1 MKITPR
7 YMVKLYRTKRNIY
20 EVSRYASLILNYLNI
35 DTSNL
40 NLYNAIDIDDL
51 MMIDVSKDSRYIR
64 NEVMNMIDKYLN
76 SDDYIPYPY
85 AYKVISLSIVSE
97 VLEHY
102 DISFDIIDLLKQYNI
117 SLDEFDKMNDRIRLW
132 AKKNYWKDNI
142 EYYT

>member
-1 MKITPR
+1 MKIIPK
-7 YMVKLYRTKRNIY
+7 YMVKSYRIKRNIY
-20 EVSRYASLILNYLNI
+20 EISRYASLMLNYLNI
-35 DTSNL
+35 DTSNFSI
-40 NLYNAIDIDDL
+40 YNSIDLDEL
-51 MMIDVSKDSRYIR
+51 MIIDVSRDKRYVR
-64 NEVMNMIDKYLN
+64 NEVMNMIDKYIN

-102 DISFDIIDLLKQYNI
+102 SISFNLIDLLKQYDI
-117 SLDEFDKMNDRIRLW
+117 SLDEFDRMNDRIRIW